1 MTAYRIQARV
11 GGKYLN
17 TTLDAPSDKEA
28 LDKFVQLASEGKI
41 EEVTTDFYTL
51 KFMGITLEEINVESG
66 KSTNVKEASTPGA

>member
-11 GGKYLN
+11 GGKYLDTN
-17 TTLDAPSDKEA
+17 LDAPSDKEA
-28 LDKFVQLASEGKI
+28 LDKFVQLASEGKV

-51 KFMGITLEEINVESG
+51 KFIGITLEEINVESG

>member
-11 GGKYLN
+11 GGKYLE
-17 TTLDAPSDKEA
+17 TKLDAPTDKEA

>member
-11 GGKYLN
+11 GGKYLD

-66 KSTNVKEASTPGA
+66 KSTNVKEASAPGA

>member
-11 GGKYLN
+11 GGKYLD

-28 LDKFVQLASEGKI
+28 LDKFVQLAGEGKI

-66 KSTNVKEASTPGA
+66 KSTNVKKASTPGA

>member
-11 GGKYLN
+11 GGKYLD

-51 KFMGITLEEINVESG
+51 KFMGITLEEIDVESG

>member
-11 GGKYLN
+11 GGKYLD

-28 LDKFVQLASEGKI
+28 LDKFVQLAGEGKI

>member
-11 GGKYLN
+11 GGKYLD

-51 KFMGITLEEINVESG
+51 KFIGITLEEINVESG

>member
-11 GGKYLN
+11 GGKYLE
-17 TTLDAPSDKEA
+17 TKLDAPNDKEA

>member
-11 GGKYLN
+11 GGKYLD
-17 TTLDAPSDKEA
+17 TTLDAPNDKEA

-51 KFMGITLEEINVESG
+51 KFMGITLEEIDVESG

>member
-11 GGKYLN
+11 GGQYLD
-17 TTLDAPSDKEA
+17 TTLDAPNDKEA

>member
-11 GGKYLN
+11 GGKYLD

>member
-11 GGKYLN
+11 GGKYLD

-28 LDKFVQLASEGKI
+28 LDKFVQLASEGKV

-51 KFMGITLEEINVESG
+51 KFIGITLEEINVESG

>member
-11 GGKYLN
+11 GGKYLD

-28 LDKFVQLASEGKI
+28 LDKFVQLASEGKV

>member
-1 MTAYRIQARV
+1 V
-11 GGKYLN
+11 GGKYLD